1 VHENLQTNTLSSN
14 LTKMVG
20 NVSSHVPETSKLS
33 LSSMATRPLILELM
47 YAMYSRLKTV
57 SGLVIVW
64 KAHIKIPL

>member
-1 VHENLQTNTLSSN
+1 
-14 LTKMVG
+14 MVG

>member
-1 VHENLQTNTLSSN
+1 MHENLQTNTLSSN

-20 NVSSHVPETSKLS
+20 NVSSHVPETSELS

-47 YAMYSRLKTV
+47 HAMYSRLNTV

-64 KAHIKIPL
+64 KAHI